1 MLIGFRKVIP
11 VVALCPLAFALGQEV
26 GPPAFEVASVKLAS
40 PGERVRTAGGPGTS
54 DPGQLTDTAVRLRP
68 LLLQAYGLR
77 PFQLIGPDVIDTKQ
91 YDIVAKI
98 PPGTTTQQFSQMLQR
113 LFVER
118 FGLTCH
124 YETKEFAYR
133 EIVVAKGGPKLAA
146 AEPAPGASAPAD
158 DSHASAAPAWPHPGA
173 PPLPPGT
180 RRVVMG
186 GLPAGAGVSLFA
198 RMYTVADMA
207 SLLSGFSALPIVDGT
222 KLAGIYDFTLEFE
235 PEVGPL
241 AHTASSAIP
250 APQPIQET
258 APEVPERASG
268 PTIAQALS
276 GLGLALQS
284 RKGPFEVLV
293 VDHLDVVPKDN

>member
-1 MLIGFRKVIP
+1 MIRRMAGLV
-11 VVALCPLAFALGQEV
+11 AFAACAAFAQNAT
-26 GPPAFEVASVKLAS
+26 PSPAFEAASVKLAS

-77 PFQLIGPDVIDTKQ
+77 SFQVIGPDAIDAKQ

-98 PPGTTTQQFSQMLQR
+98 PPGTTAHQFGQMLQR

-118 FGLTCH
+118 FGLTYH

-158 DSHASAAPAWPHPGA
+158 DSHASAAPAWPHPGV

-180 RRVVMG
+180 RRVVMIG
-186 GLPAGAGVSLFA
+186 PPYSGFGLFV

-207 SLLSGFSALPIVDGT
+207 SLLSGYSALPIVDGT
-222 KLAGIYDFTLEFE
+222 KLAGVYDFTLEFD

-241 AHTASSAIP
+241 AHTASSATP

-293 VDHLDVVPKDN
+293 VDHLGAVPKDN

>member
-1 MLIGFRKVIP
+1 MLIGFRKVVP

-26 GPPAFEVASVKLAS
+26 GAPAFEVASVKVAS
-40 PGERVRTAGGPGTS
+40 SGERVRTSGGPGTS
-54 DPGQLTDTAVRLRP
+54 DPGQVTYTAARLRP

-77 PFQLIGPDVIDTKQ
+77 PFQLIGPDVIDTRQ

-98 PPGTTTQQFSQMLQR
+98 PPGTTTQQLSQMLQR

-118 FGLTCH
+118 FGLTYH

-133 EIVVAKGGPKLAA
+133 EIVVARGGPKLAA
-146 AEPAPGASAPAD
+146 AEPAPGASVPAD
-158 DSHASAAPAWPHPGA
+158 DSHASAAPAWPHAGA

-180 RRVVMG
+180 RRVLMIG
-186 GLPAGAGVSLFA
+186 TPYSRFGLFV

-207 SLLSGFSALPIVDGT
+207 SLLSGYSSLPIVDGA
-222 KLAGIYDFTLEFE
+222 KLAGVYDFTLEFD

-241 AHTASSAIP
+241 AQTASSAIP
-250 APQPIQET
+250 ASQPSQEA
-258 APEVPERASG
+258 APEVPGRAPG
-268 PTIAQALS
+268 PTIAQALLS
-276 GLGLALQS
+276 LGLALQS

-293 VDHLDVVPKDN
+293 VDHLDAVPKDN

>member
-11 VVALCPLAFALGQEV
+11 VVALCPLALALGQEV

-77 PFQLIGPDVIDTKQ
+77 PFQLIGPDAINTKQ
-91 YDIVAKI
+91 YDIAAKI

-118 FGLTCH
+118 FGLTYH
-124 YETKEFAYR
+124 YESKEFAYR

-180 RRVVMG
+180 RRVVMIG
-186 GLPAGAGVSLFA
+186 PPYSGFGLFV

-207 SLLSGFSALPIVDGT
+207 SLLSGYSALPIVDGT
-222 KLAGIYDFTLEFE
+222 KLAGVYDFTLKFD

-241 AHTASSAIP
+241 ARTASSAIP
-250 APQPIQET
+250 ASQPSQES
-258 APEVPERASG
+258 APEVPDRAFG

-276 GLGLALQS
+276 HLGLTLES